1 MHIFLKCQ
9 ILGSRQRHTRGR
21 DTLNRRI
28 VCQVDKQDCTV
39 DRARLLK
46 ALGKE
51 MRFLKGDTH
60 RREDNGKRF
69 VRAAHLRLSRNLGCQ
84 IRMRQTGRREN
95 RQFLTANQCIQT
107 IDRGNTRLDKL
118 LRIASRRRIH
128 RQTID
133 IAAFLRQDLRTAV
146 DWIAQTVKDAS
157 QHILRY
163 AKFHRSA

>member
-1 MHIFLKCQ
+1 
-9 ILGSRQRHTRGR
+9 
-21 DTLNRRI
+21 
-28 VCQVDKQDCTV
+28 
-39 DRARLLK
+39 
-46 ALGKE
+46 

-95 RQFLTANQCIQT
+95 RQFLTAHQRVQT
-107 IDRGNTRLDKL
+107 VDGRNTGLDEF
-118 LRIASRRRIH
+118 LRVVAGRRVH